1 MTKATALF
9 LMLGL
14 VVSCR
19 SGETDAAPAEAE
31 TPKPDVAKPA
41 TSPEGL
47 DRTVLPIPQPTYPA
61 ATELDARN
69 AKAPPP
75 FEIKAPEGAPNVVIV
90 LIDDIGFGTA
100 SSFGGPIA
108 TPTLDSLAEGGLRYN
123 QFHTTALCSPTRMA
137 LLTGRNHHSANTG
150 SVQEVATGFPGN
162 NGMRPGTVAPLAE
175 MLRLNGYST
184 AAFGQ
189 VSRDASVGGECVGPV
204 RSLALRTPGF
214 DKFYG
219 FIGGEANQ
227 WAPLIYDGHH
237 QDRARTTP
245 TTTSPRTWP
254 TRRSTG
260 SGSSNRSR
268 PTSRSSH
275 TFATGRD
282 ACASPRPQRMDRE
295 VPRASFDAGWDK
307 YREETLARQIELG
320 VVPGNQACAQASR
333 HSRLG
338 QLCRKTRSGSSR
350 IRWRCSR
357 RLPSTPT
364 TRSAG
369 SFQAIEDLGEGG
381 TTPSSSTFSETTAR
395 VPKAGWPGRS
405 TRWSC

>member
-1 MTKATALF
+1 MHLRPPIPSPPAQAHACYELNLGRFAQKTIPQRRPSSYALTTRPTRTKGAHMTKATALF

-150 SVQEVATGFPGN
+150 SVQEVA
-162 NGMRPGTVAPLAE
+162 
-175 MLRLNGYST
+175 
-184 AAFGQ
+184 
-189 VSRDASVGGECVGPV
+189 
-204 RSLALRTPGF
+204 
-214 DKFYG
+214 
-219 FIGGEANQ
+219 
-227 WAPLIYDGHH
+227 
-237 QDRARTTP
+237 
-245 TTTSPRTWP
+245 
-254 TRRSTG
+254 
-260 SGSSNRSR
+260 
-268 PTSRSSH
+268 
-275 TFATGRD
+275 
-282 ACASPRPQRMDRE
+282 
-295 VPRASFDAGWDK
+295 
-307 YREETLARQIELG
+307 
-320 VVPGNQACAQASR
+320 
-333 HSRLG
+333 
-338 QLCRKTRSGSSR
+338 
-350 IRWRCSR
+350 
-357 RLPSTPT
+357 
-364 TRSAG
+364 
-369 SFQAIEDLGEGG
+369 
-381 TTPSSSTFSETTAR
+381 
-395 VPKAGWPGRS
+395 
-405 TRWSC
+405 